1 MPSELP
7 EPTEYLKSML
17 GIPEYNEMN
26 SILTEAIHEIETLR
40 KDALDTPTERERR
53 YMEALNRR
61 DEARTESFAKWLA
74 DRHPDTRDKI
84 AVSRIYSQIMATVTG
99 YLSNYASVTDG
110 HGKVTTVED
119 VNERLME
126 VVHRDFVRITKIDP
140 EAEHVER

>member
-7 EPTEYLKSML
+7 EPTEYLQGLL
-17 GIPEYNEMN
+17 GIPEYTEMN
-26 SILTEAIHEIETLR
+26 SILTEAIHEIQTLR
-40 KDALDTPTERERR
+40 KDALDTPSERERR

-61 DEARTESFAKWLA
+61 DEARAESFAKWLA

-110 HGKVTTVED
+110 RGAVTDVAT

-140 EAEHVER
+140 EASHER

>member
-1 MPSELP
+1 MRSELP

-17 GIPEYNEMN
+17 GIPEYTEMN

-40 KDALDTPTERERR
+40 KDALDTPSERERR

-61 DEARTESFAKWLA
+61 DEARTESFAKWLSET
-74 DRHPDTRDKI
+74 HPDTRDKI

-140 EAEHVER
+140 EAEHE

>member
-61 DEARTESFAKWLA
+61 DEARTESFAKWLS

-110 HGKVTTVED
+110 HGKVTMVED

-140 EAEHVER
+140 EAEHER